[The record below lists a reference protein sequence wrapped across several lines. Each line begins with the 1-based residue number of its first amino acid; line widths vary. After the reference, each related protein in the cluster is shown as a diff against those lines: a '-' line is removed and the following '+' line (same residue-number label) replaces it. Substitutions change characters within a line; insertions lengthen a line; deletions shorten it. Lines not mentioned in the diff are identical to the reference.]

1 MKGQVVKELK
11 QKYNVRRIGGKK
23 VESYNFYTL
32 IHYLEVLEN
41 GGEVK

>member
-23 VESYNFYTL
+23 VEAYNFYTL
-32 IHYLEVLEN
+32 IYYLEILEN

>member
-32 IHYLEVLEN
+32 VYYLEVLES
-41 GGEVK
+41 GGEIK

>member
-32 IHYLEVLEN
+32 VYYLKILEN